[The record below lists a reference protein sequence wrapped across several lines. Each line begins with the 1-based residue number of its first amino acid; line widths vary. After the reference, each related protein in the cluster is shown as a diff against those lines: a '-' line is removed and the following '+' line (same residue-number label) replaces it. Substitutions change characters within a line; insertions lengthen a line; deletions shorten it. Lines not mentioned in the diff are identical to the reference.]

1 MKQDEGGAVPQNV
14 FESRSGAGRPRQR
27 RSPTTGSASFRNT
40 RFAIIV
46 TSPKKRRFS
55 NEDSSGQAWR
65 RICCRIVLACKVGD
79 HQDVLKRLTFASI
92 LLSAVSGWAA
102 PPGKPLVL
110 ILIGAPGS
118 GKNTQSAFL
127 QKEYGLPI
135 ISADQLVKANPNAVA
150 GIQTLGTAPIDPRQ
164 DMIMNQLVEA
174 KLKTIDTSKGFIL
187 DGYPATKT
195 QADFLAN
202 LVRQGQLPA
211 PLVLQLDVPD
221 SVAKKRLAKSTNSD
235 DQGQMLDQAIADYHR
250 EMGFIQLYYPNA
262 NIKQVNGNQKP
273 AKVSQDIQAI
283 VAAIQ

>member
-1 MKQDEGGAVPQNV
+1 L
-14 FESRSGAGRPRQR
+14 F
-27 RSPTTGSASFRNT
+27 
-40 RFAIIV
+40 
-46 TSPKKRRFS
+46 
-55 NEDSSGQAWR
+55 WR
-65 RICCRIVLACKVGD
+65 AQVGD

-92 LLSAVSGWAA
+92 LLCALSAWAA
-102 PPGKPLVL
+102 PPVKPLVL

-118 GKNTQSAFL
+118 GKTTQSAYL

-135 ISADQLVKANPNAVA
+135 ISADELVKANPTAVA
-150 GIQTLGTAPIDPRQ
+150 SIQTLGTAAIDPRQ
-164 DMIMNQLVEA
+164 DMIMNQLVQA

-195 QADFLAN
+195 QADFLAD
-202 LVRQGQLPA
+202 LVKQGQLPA

-221 SVAKKRLAKSTNSD
+221 SVAKKRLAKSTNPD

-273 AKVSQDIQAI
+273 AKVSQDIRAI
-283 VAAIQ
+283 VSSAIQ